1 MSTMKLLLTILISLP
16 LLTNSI
22 HLRSHLHPMTPEF
35 TKQITILN
43 ATEQKV
49 RDKIKTIE
57 GDLTLKKDHLKTLEQ
72 QVRDQITTN
81 NQIQH
86 WLSKAQISI
95 STIEKAKESVQ
106 IKYDLQRLKPFVALA
121 EKRKDN
127 LFKQSEKAGSA
138 HKEVSDRVESLE
150 AQLRELQLEV
160 KTTPKTI
167 TTTTST
173 SSGPAETAESS
184 TTKSEIDTAEGS
196 LDDLL
201 KELE

>member
-1 MSTMKLLLTILISLP
+1 MKLLLTILISLP

-57 GDLTLKKDHLKTLEQ
+57 GDLTLKKDHLRTLEQ

-173 SSGPAETAESS
+173 SSAPAEPVESS

>member
-1 MSTMKLLLTILISLP
+1 MKLLLTILISLP
-16 LLTNSI
+16 LLTDSI

-127 LFKQSEKAGSA
+127 AAAATRGRTREARKAGRRTGGCRPVRPSQRGA
-138 HKEVSDRVESLE
+138 RQR
-150 AQLRELQLEV
+150 AAYGG
-160 KTTPKTI
+160 
-167 TTTTST
+167 
-173 SSGPAETAESS
+173 SSR
-184 TTKSEIDTAEGS
+184 KI
-196 LDDLL
+196 
-201 KELE
+201 

>member
-1 MSTMKLLLTILISLP
+1 MKLLLTILISLP

-167 TTTTST
+167 TTTTSKRKT
-173 SSGPAETAESS
+173 YTCKNGFRSCSS
-184 TTKSEIDTAEGS
+184 TSTR
-196 LDDLL
+196 
-201 KELE
+201 